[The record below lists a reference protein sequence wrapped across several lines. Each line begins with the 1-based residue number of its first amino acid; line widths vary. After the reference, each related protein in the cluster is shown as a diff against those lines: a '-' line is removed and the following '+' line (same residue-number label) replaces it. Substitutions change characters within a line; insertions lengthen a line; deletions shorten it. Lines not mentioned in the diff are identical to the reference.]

1 MAVRILVVD
10 DERAIADSLREI
22 IESAGYEVR
31 AAYSGE
37 QAIAVVK
44 EFCPAIL
51 LTDVLMPERNGF
63 EIALEIKKSCPE
75 CRLLLFSGQAATAEL
90 AQRFGPTFTSRGYRF
105 ELLPKPLHPAALL
118 TKLEDS
124 LTHRI

>member
-10 DERAIADSLREI
+10 DERAIADSLGEI

-37 QAIAVVK
+37 QAIAVAQ

-90 AQRFGPTFTSRGYRF
+90 AQRFGPTFTKRGYRF